1 MPIINHERQAGSV
14 TILELSGR
22 LFIGEASD
30 QLDQK
35 LQDLM
40 SAGRANLLLDCS
52 HVGGID
58 SQGIKSLVR
67 GVISA
72 QKRGGQLKL
81 LKLSHR
87 VKEVLQIT
95 RLLTVIESFDDEVAA
110 LQSFTSQ
117 NPSPA
122 DPA

>member
-1 MPIINHERQAGSV
+1 MSIIIKEMQTGSV

-30 QLDQK
+30 ELDHK
-35 LQDLM
+35 LQDFI
-40 SAGRANLLLDCS
+40 SAGRVNFLLDCS
-52 HVGGID
+52 HVSSID

-72 QKRGGQLKL
+72 QKRGGKLKL
-81 LKLSHR
+81 LNLSHR

-95 RLLTVIESFDDEVAA
+95 RLLTVIESFEDESAA
-110 LQSFTSQ
+110 LQSFS
-117 NPSPA
+117 SPIL
-122 DPA
+122 PALDSA

>member
-1 MPIINHERQAGSV
+1 MSIINNERQAGSV

-30 QLDQK
+30 ELDQR
-35 LQDLM
+35 LQGFM
-40 SAGRANLLLDCS
+40 SAGRVNLLLDCS
-52 HVGGID
+52 HVSGID

-95 RLLTVIESFDDEVAA
+95 RLLTVIESFDDEGDA
-110 LQSFTSQ
+110 LQSFSSQ
-117 NPSPA
+117 NPPRV